1 MSVYDCDPK
10 DAMVGDFEYNCCNVV
25 EDCQE
30 NILHE
35 KDCPKEHLHSCYTC
49 GMKGAFVPYSSN
61 GRDCIP
67 CQEKEYDLM
76 IERKHHGEGE

>member
-10 DAMVGDFEYNCCNVV
+10 DAMVGDFEYACCNVV

-35 KDCPKEHLHSCYTC
+35 KDCPKKQLHVCYTC
-49 GMKGAFVPYSSN
+49 GMKGDFVPYSSN

-67 CQEKEYDLM
+67 CQEKEYDLW
-76 IERKHHGEGE
+76 IERRNHGEVE